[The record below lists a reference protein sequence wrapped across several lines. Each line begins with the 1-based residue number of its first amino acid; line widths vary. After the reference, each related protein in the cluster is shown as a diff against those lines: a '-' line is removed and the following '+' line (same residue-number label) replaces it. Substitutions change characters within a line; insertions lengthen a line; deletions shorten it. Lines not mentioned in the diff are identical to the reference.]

1 MLSSLTFFTTSLSR
15 PLSMVDDVKFIP
27 FCVPLPS
34 IDDIGIVGM
43 ITIRSSSAVIW
54 FGWGAIEAVGEEDVV
69 NNVNNGS
76 VGNGRPP
83 MGSLA
88 LSMPPYISS
97 RHDGV
102 SSTQLLGG
110 MSEDDMILGH
120 QISARLAKRIGWPI
134 FVSCSF
140 GGWAGDSGGSVEGGA
155 AIPVSSA
162 GYDDSTQRH
171 AVVLAEREI
180 SRILLLEKLARTP

>member
-1 MLSSLTFFTTSLSR
+1 
-15 PLSMVDDVKFIP
+15 MVDDVKFIP
-27 FCVPLPS
+27 FCVPLSS
-34 IDDIGIVGM
+34 IDDIGIVGI

-54 FGWGAIEAVGEEDVV
+54 FGWGAIEAVGEQDVV
-69 NNVNNGS
+69 NNCS

-88 LSMPPYISS
+88 LSMPPYNS
-97 RHDGV
+97 RQNEV

-171 AVVLAEREI
+171 AIGLAEREI
-180 SRILLLEKLARTP
+180 SRILMLEKLARTP

>member
-1 MLSSLTFFTTSLSR
+1 M
-15 PLSMVDDVKFIP
+15 VKFIP
-27 FCVPLPS
+27 FCVPLSS

-69 NNVNNGS
+69 NNVT

-88 LSMPPYISS
+88 LSMPPSDS
-97 RHDGV
+97 RQNGV

-140 GGWAGDSGGSVEGGA
+140 GGWAGDSGGSVEDGGF
-155 AIPVSSA
+155 
-162 GYDDSTQRH
+162 DDSTQRQH
-171 AVVLAEREI
+171 AVVLAEREL

>member
-1 MLSSLTFFTTSLSR
+1 
-15 PLSMVDDVKFIP
+15 MVSAVKFIP
-27 FCVPLPS
+27 FCVPLSS

-54 FGWGAIEAVGEEDVV
+54 FGWGAIEAVGEEDVL
-69 NNVNNGS
+69 NNANNGCS

-88 LSMPPYISS
+88 LSMPPYNS
-97 RHDGV
+97 RQNGV

-110 MSEDDMILGH
+110 MSEDDMIFGH

-140 GGWAGDSGGSVEGGA
+140 GGWAGYSGGIVENGA
-155 AIPVSSA
+155 AIPVLSA
-162 GYDDSTQRH
+162 GFGDSTHRQH
-171 AVVLAEREI
+171 AVVMAEREL

>member
-1 MLSSLTFFTTSLSR
+1 
-15 PLSMVDDVKFIP
+15 MVGDVKFIP
-27 FCVPLPS
+27 FCVPLSS
-34 IDDIGIVGM
+34 IDDIGIVGI

-69 NNVNNGS
+69 NNDDDGCYS

-88 LSMPPYISS
+88 LSMPPYNS
-97 RHDGV
+97 RQNEV

-140 GGWAGDSGGSVEGGA
+140 GGWAGDSGGSIKGGA
-155 AIPVSSA
+155 AVSSA

-171 AVVLAEREI
+171 AVSLAEREI
-180 SRILLLEKLARTP
+180 SRILMLEKLARTP

>member
-1 MLSSLTFFTTSLSR
+1 
-15 PLSMVDDVKFIP
+15 MVDDVKFIP
-27 FCVPLPS
+27 FCVPLSS
-34 IDDIGIVGM
+34 IDDIGIVGI

-69 NNVNNGS
+69 NNDSCS
-76 VGNGRPP
+76 VGKGRPP

-88 LSMPPYISS
+88 LSMPPYNS
-97 RHDGV
+97 RQNEV

-134 FVSCSF
+134 FVSCS
-140 GGWAGDSGGSVEGGA
+140 AGDSGGSVEGGA
-155 AIPVSSA
+155 AITVSSA
-162 GYDDSTQRH
+162 GFDDSTQRH
-171 AVVLAEREI
+171 AVGLAEREI
-180 SRILLLEKLARTP
+180 SRILMHEKLARTP